1 LAHGKIQE
9 TTMNVR
15 MHLTF
20 SFTAARLRN
29 FRPPTFGA
37 VCAALCTAVL
47 ASMAAAQTRCVAD
60 IPTPPNAHSLTV
72 SAASYVGLGAS
83 DTARGIALAPDC
95 TLVLAATLSG
105 TSALT
110 DTANIADPL
119 APANPGS
126 TGAVIRLSADGTSI
140 VQRAKVGAA
149 VNDIAINATNGDI
162 ALATDIGVVVLASD
176 FLTVRWRDLGV
187 VAARVD
193 IATTGEVVALR
204 GGTQTDAMG
213 DRGQAKTYT
222 IYRPDGSKR
231 FERTSGYSFVG
242 DVAIDATSQRVFT
255 TGYAQR
261 DGSSCTKLQ
270 VAHLRAFDFDGVE
283 QWVNY
288 DYARG
293 VADAN
298 SDCADSRGRFVA
310 MGGDGK
316 LYFAGTSAGGNSIF
330 RWKPGQLGTAANNA
344 KPGADSHVD
353 PYNTASNHITYAARF
368 EPLTGAHTVGFFLL
382 SRLDTTKGNTIE
394 PRAIAGD
401 QDGRFYVGGFSAY
414 QIKNRALANING
426 QTLAAYAGEDAWL
439 LVTSPDVTARETW
452 ISLNNG
458 GNATVRGIA
467 VGRGTAAIAASVN
480 KAPMFV
486 SGTAVQST
494 GPSATEKSGYFAA
507 WSTALGA
514 TPVACNLDIDGVDG
528 AKAATDG
535 LMVERYLRNAR
546 GAALTSAAKQDGL
559 NATAIETN
567 IQRLLTAGL
576 LDIDGNGTVDAATD
590 GVLLLRALFGF
601 RDAALTD
608 GALGAAPATGMWR
621 NTGAL
626 IRAYLADS
634 CGLPR

>member
-1 LAHGKIQE
+1 
-9 TTMNVR
+9 MNKR
-15 MHLTF
+15 MHLTL

-29 FRPPTFGA
+29 FRLPIFGA
-37 VCAALCTAVL
+37 LWVVLCSAVL
-47 ASMAAAQTRCVAD
+47 ASVAAAQTRCVAES
-60 IPTPPNAHSLTV
+60 PTPPNAHSLTV
-72 SAASYVGLGAS
+72 STASYVGLGVA
-83 DTARGIALAPDC
+83 DTARGIVLAPDC
-95 TLVLAATLSG
+95 TLVLAATLSN

-110 DTANIADPL
+110 DTTNITDPL
-119 APANPGS
+119 APLSPGS
-126 TGAVIRLSADGTSI
+126 TGAVIRLSADGTRI
-140 VQRAKVGAA
+140 VARAKIGAA
-149 VNDIAINATNGDI
+149 VNDIAINTTNGDI
-162 ALATDIGVVVLASD
+162 ALATDIGVVVLAAD
-176 FLTVRWRDLGV
+176 LLTVRWRDLGS

-193 IATTGEVVALR
+193 IATSGELVALR
-204 GGTQTDAMG
+204 GGTQTDAIG
-213 DRGQAKTYT
+213 DRGQAKTFS
-222 IYRPDGSKR
+222 IYRPDGTKR
-231 FERTSGYSFVG
+231 FERTFGDTFVG
-242 DVAIDATSQRVFT
+242 DVAIDAVTQRVFT

-261 DGSSCTKLQ
+261 NGSTCSQLQ
-270 VAHLRAFDFDGVE
+270 TANIKAFDFDGVQ

-288 DYARG
+288 DYALG
-293 VADAN
+293 VPDAN
-298 SDCADSRGRFVA
+298 SDCADTRGRFVA

-344 KPGADSHVD
+344 QPGGDNHVIAFQ
-353 PYNTASNHITYAARF
+353 TRSNHITYAARF
-368 EPLTGAHTVGFFLL
+368 EPLTGAHVVGFKLL
-382 SRLDTTKGNTIE
+382 TRLNNNDGNTIE

-401 QDGRFYVGGFSAY
+401 QDGRFYVGGYAAY

-452 ISLNNG
+452 ISFNNG

-514 TPVACNLDIDGVDG
+514 TPVACNLDIDGVEG

-535 LMVERYLRNAR
+535 LMIERYLRNAR
-546 GAALTSAAKQDGL
+546 GAALITAAKQGAL
-559 NATAIETN
+559 NAATIETS
-567 IQRLLTAGL
+567 ITRLLTARL
-576 LDIDGNGTVDAATD
+576 LDIDGNGTIDAATD
-590 GVLLLRALFGF
+590 GLLLLRALLGF
-601 RDAALTD
+601 RDTALTD
-608 GALGAAPATGMWR
+608 GALGAAPVAGTWR

-626 IRAYLADS
+626 IRTYLADT